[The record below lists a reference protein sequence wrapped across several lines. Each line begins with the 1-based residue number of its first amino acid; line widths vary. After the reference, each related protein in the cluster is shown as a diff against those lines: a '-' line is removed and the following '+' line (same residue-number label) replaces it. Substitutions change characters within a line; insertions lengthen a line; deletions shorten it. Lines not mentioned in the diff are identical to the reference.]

1 MSPSDPTRIYHFT
14 DAKNLPGILR
24 SGCLYCKTQLP
35 PECQQV
41 DASHYDIQERRAVKT
56 VRCGPGG
63 VLHDYVP
70 LYFATQSP
78 MMFSISRG
86 NVEGCSSNTGR
97 LVYLVSSVERVQEL
111 GLDFVFSD
119 GHPTVAFTRFY
130 DDANKLDKVDW
141 QVMAMQYWNDADPFD
156 GSRRRQA
163 EFLVHGSLPWSAV
176 EFLAVK
182 TQSMKERLD
191 GYLATEWPG
200 HIKPVRVASS
210 WYF

>member
-1 MSPSDPTRIYHFT
+1 MSSGDPTWIYHFT
-14 DAKNLPGILR
+14 DASNLPGILR
-24 SGCLYCKTQLP
+24 SGNVYCKTRLP

-41 DASHYDIQERRAVKT
+41 DASHYDIQERRARKAVG
-56 VRCGPGG
+56 CGPRG

-78 MMFSISRG
+78 MMFAISKG
-86 NVEGCSSNTGR
+86 GVEGCSSDTQR

-111 GLDFVFSD
+111 GLNFVFSD

-130 DDANKLDKVDW
+130 DDVTRLDRVDW
-141 QVMAMQYWNDADPFD
+141 HVMNLQYWDDADAVD

-176 EFLAVK
+176 EFLVVK
-182 TQSMKERLD
+182 TLNMKERLD
-191 GYLATEWPG
+191 AYLATKWPE
-200 HIKPVRVASS
+200 HIKPVRVAPS